1 MNDER
6 KFKKEKE
13 ETEPNQG
20 RSFLK
25 KGTKTNEVSAYSETV
40 HFWTREKIKSAYQRI
55 IALC

>member
-1 MNDER
+1 MMKENLKKKKKKLSLIREEV
-6 KFKKEKE
+6 FK
-13 ETEPNQG
+13 
-20 RSFLK
+20 K